1 MINLDERYHNYLDG
15 SKKLRIDGVDE
26 RLNAYGWHCDGNEIK
41 GYYLTTE
48 NYKLF
53 YNMNEQFIKA
63 ITIAIDK
70 KMITADQGFEI
81 IREQSVERTNV
92 VNETIGFNQKR

>member
-15 SKKLRIDGVDE
+15 SKKLRIDGVEE
-26 RLNAYGWHCDGNEIK
+26 RLNAYGWHCDGNDIM

-53 YNMNEQFIKA
+53 YNMNEQFL
-63 ITIAIDK
+63 
-70 KMITADQGFEI
+70 KMEAL
-81 IREQSVERTNV
+81 REVAVEA
-92 VNETIGFNQKR
+92 

>member
-48 NYKLF
+48 NYKLY
-53 YNMNEQFIKA
+53 YNMNEQFL
-63 ITIAIDK
+63 
-70 KMITADQGFEI
+70 KMEAL
-81 IREQSVERTNV
+81 REPVIS
-92 VNETIGFNQKR
+92 

>member
-1 MINLDERYHNYLDG
+1 MINLDERYHDYLSG
-15 SKKLRIDGVDE
+15 SKKLRIDGADE

-53 YNMNEQFIKA
+53 YNMNEQFIKMEA
-63 ITIAIDK
+63 L
-70 KMITADQGFEI
+70 
-81 IREQSVERTNV
+81 REPV
-92 VNETIGFNQKR
+92 VS

>member
-48 NYKLF
+48 NYKLY
-53 YNMNEQFIKA
+53 YNMNEQFIKME
-63 ITIAIDK
+63 TL
-70 KMITADQGFEI
+70 
-81 IREQSVERTNV
+81 REPV
-92 VNETIGFNQKR
+92 VS

>member
-48 NYKLF
+48 NYKLY
-53 YNMNEQFIKA
+53 YNMKEQFL
-63 ITIAIDK
+63 
-70 KMITADQGFEI
+70 KMEAL
-81 IREQSVERTNV
+81 REPVIS
-92 VNETIGFNQKR
+92 

>member
-1 MINLDERYHNYLDG
+1 MLEYQHISPKTMINLDERYHDYLNG

-48 NYKLF
+48 NYKLY
-53 YNMNEQFIKA
+53 YNMNEQFL
-63 ITIAIDK
+63 
-70 KMITADQGFEI
+70 KMEAL
-81 IREQSVERTNV
+81 REPVIS
-92 VNETIGFNQKR
+92 